1 MATII
6 EAPKIRDLGGGLIL
20 RSASPEDADR
30 LAEFNSGIHGN
41 EDTGEPDKRVGVWT
55 RDLLTRPHPS
65 LQPGDFTI
73 VEDTH
78 TGKIVSSLNLIPQSW
93 SYEGIQFQVGRPE
106 LVGTDPNYRKRGLV
120 RAQFELIH
128 QWCQERGY
136 TLQAITGI
144 PYYYRIFGYEM
155 CLDLGGGRAGYLPQ
169 IPVLKDNEQEAYR
182 IRPAATED
190 LNLLASL
197 YQRANQRYLVSVV
210 RDDAIWRYELSG
222 RSEENVERIVLK
234 VIETTDG
241 EAVGYL
247 GHPPYNWGPSMV
259 AVAYELKPG
268 ISYATVT
275 PSVIRFLKKTGE
287 AYIQADGGK
296 DTFSSFGFWL
306 GAEHPV
312 YQVLK
317 EGLPRI
323 RKPYAWYIRIPDL
336 VGFLNLIKHV
346 LEIRLEDSPMSGHT
360 GAFRLTF
367 YRSGLR
373 LSLDRGK
380 VQFEAWQPEP
390 VGNSGEAAF
399 PGLTFYQ
406 LLFGYRSFDE
416 LMAAFP
422 DCWKETDSVYALLN
436 ILFPKRHSDLWAIS

>member
-1 MATII
+1 M
-6 EAPKIRDLGGGLIL
+6 P
-20 RSASPEDADR
+20 RS
-30 LAEFNSGIHGN
+30 
-41 EDTGEPDKRVGVWT
+41 
-55 RDLLTRPHPS
+55 
-65 LQPGDFTI
+65 
-73 VEDTH
+73 
-78 TGKIVSSLNLIPQSW
+78 
-93 SYEGIQFQVGRPE
+93 
-106 LVGTDPNYRKRGLV
+106 
-120 RAQFELIH
+120 
-128 QWCQERGY
+128 
-136 TLQAITGI
+136 
-144 PYYYRIFGYEM
+144 
-155 CLDLGGGRAGYLPQ
+155 GGGRAGYLPQ

-190 LNLLASL
+190 LSLLASL

-210 RDDAIWRYELSG
+210 RDEAIWRYELSG

-287 AYIQADGGK
+287 AYMQADGGK

-336 VGFLNLIKHV
+336 VGFLNLIKPV
-346 LEIRLEDSPMSGHT
+346 LETRLEDSPMSGHT
-360 GAFRLTF
+360 GEFRLTF

-373 LSLDRGK
+373 LSLVPWKSTVRSLATGTSRELRGSRLPRVDFLPVAVWLPIFRRIDGSLSGLLEGDR
-380 VQFEAWQPEP
+380 QRLCAFEHFIP
-390 VGNSGEAAF
+390 
-399 PGLTFYQ
+399 
-406 LLFGYRSFDE
+406 
-416 LMAAFP
+416 
-422 DCWKETDSVYALLN
+422 
-436 ILFPKRHSDLWAIS
+436 

>member
-1 MATII
+1 M
-6 EAPKIRDLGGGLIL
+6 
-20 RSASPEDADR
+20 
-30 LAEFNSGIHGN
+30 
-41 EDTGEPDKRVGVWT
+41 
-55 RDLLTRPHPS
+55 
-65 LQPGDFTI
+65 
-73 VEDTH
+73 
-78 TGKIVSSLNLIPQSW
+78 NLIPQTW

-106 LVGTDPNYRKRGLV
+106 LVGTDPDYRKRGLV

-136 TLQAITGI
+136 AVQAITGI

-190 LNLLASL
+190 LSLLASL

-210 RDDAIWRYELSG
+210 RDEAIWRYELSG

-234 VIETTDG
+234 VIETMDG

-287 AYIQADGGK
+287 AYMQAEGGK

-336 VGFLNLIKHV
+336 VGFLNLIKPV
-346 LEIRLEDSPMSGHT
+346 LETRLEDLPMSGHT
-360 GAFRLTF
+360 GEFRLTF

-373 LSLDRGK
+373 LSLVHGK
-380 VQFEAWQPEP
+380 VKFEAWQPEP

-436 ILFPKRHSDLWAIS
+436 ILFPKHHSDLWAIS